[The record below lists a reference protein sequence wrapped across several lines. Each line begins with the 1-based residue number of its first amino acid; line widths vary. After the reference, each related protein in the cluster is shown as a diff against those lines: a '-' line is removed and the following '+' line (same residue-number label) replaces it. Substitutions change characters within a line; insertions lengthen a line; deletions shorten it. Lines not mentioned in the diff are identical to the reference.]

1 VNLDRRDGN
10 TEFVSDMLV
19 LQTSANH
26 VENAKLL
33 GCEKRQLTQQVPDLG
48 AGAPGYPLRWQRFG
62 TQTSPSR
69 IERID

>member
-1 VNLDRRDGN
+1 MNLDRRDGN

-26 VENAKLL
+26 VENTKLL

-48 AGAPGYPLRWQRFG
+48 AGAPGYPAPVAALRD
-62 TQTSPSR
+62 TDPSR